1 MALKRSIAMINELCN
16 ICASFFYNY
25 GEYQNS
31 KHEIYCQKGTH
42 PGVTKSGNIYIGCY
56 SKEHK
61 GVETFL
67 SSKEF
72 TNSVKLP
79 DFYERVGNGGVGTS
93 YKKIAEPGAK
103 YKILAGIIGGIPSSI
118 DLISLIYKAVE
129 SHERNSLPVSSQ
141 EQRTLEYYAKHA
153 NTINGYCE
161 ITQVIELDERKNEQ
175 KIKLCA

>member
-72 TNSVKLP
+72 TNSRKLDSVK
-79 DFYERVGNGGVGTS
+79 F
-93 YKKIAEPGAK
+93 
-103 YKILAGIIGGIPSSI
+103 
-118 DLISLIYKAVE
+118 
-129 SHERNSLPVSSQ
+129 SSQ
-141 EQRTLEYYAKHA
+141 FR
-153 NTINGYCE
+153 I
-161 ITQVIELDERKNEQ
+161 
-175 KIKLCA
+175 